1 MSERQEPVRIVVVD
15 DHLVVRE
22 GLRMMLEIA
31 RRGFL
36 LVGEAADGATGLRV
50 IEELQPDV
58 VLMDLRMPGMD
69 GIEAITHLRQRW
81 PHIAVVILTTYDED
95 ELMVQGLRADEL
107 MVQGLR
113 AGARGYLLKDT
124 DRETLFQAVQLAT
137 RGDMLIQPEI
147 MARIL
152 AHQPSPEP
160 HIPPEPPAM
169 FANEA
174 LTDREREI
182 LQAIARGERS
192 KEIAARL
199 GIGIRTVGSHITN
212 IYLKLNVDSRASAV
226 ATALERGLLEDRG

>member
-1 MSERQEPVRIVVVD
+1 MSEGRQPVRIVVVD

-31 RRGFL
+31 GRGFT
-36 LVGEAADGATGLRV
+36 LVGEAADGVTGLRV

-69 GIEAITHLRQRW
+69 GIETITHLRQRW
-81 PHIAVVILTTYDED
+81 PHIAVVILTTYDE
-95 ELMVQGLRADEL
+95 DEL

-124 DRETLFQAVQLAT
+124 DRETLFQAVQLAA

-152 AHQPSPEP
+152 AHGSS
-160 HIPPEPPAM
+160 EPPAM
-169 FANEA
+169 SAHEA
-174 LTDREREI
+174 LTEREREI

-226 ATALERGLLEDRG
+226 AEALERGLLGDRE

>member
-1 MSERQEPVRIVVVD
+1 MSEEREPVRIVVVD

-31 RRGFL
+31 GQGFVV
-36 LVGEAADGATGLRV
+36 VGEAADGATGLQI

-69 GIEAITHLRQRW
+69 GIEAITQIRQRW

-95 ELMVQGLRADEL
+95 ELMVQGLRA
-107 MVQGLR
+107 
-113 AGARGYLLKDT
+113 GARGYLLKDT
-124 DRETLFQAVQLAT
+124 DRETVFQAVQLAA

-152 AHQPSPEP
+152 AYPSSTVHALSES
-160 HIPPEPPAM
+160 PAM
-169 FANEA
+169 SEAGA
-174 LTDREREI
+174 LTDREREV

-212 IYLKLNVDSRASAV
+212 IYFKLNVDSRASAV
-226 ATALERGLLEDRG
+226 AAALERGLLENRQ

>member
-1 MSERQEPVRIVVVD
+1 MSEEREPVRIVVVD

-31 RRGFL
+31 GQGFNV
-36 LVGEAADGATGLRV
+36 VGEAADGATGLHM

-58 VLMDLRMPGMD
+58 VLMDLRMPGMG
-69 GIEAITHLRQRW
+69 GIEAITQIRQRW

-95 ELMVQGLRADEL
+95 ELMVQGLRA
-107 MVQGLR
+107 
-113 AGARGYLLKDT
+113 GARGYLLKDT
-124 DRETLFQAVQLAT
+124 DRETVFQAVQLAA

-152 AHQPSPEP
+152 AYHFSTIHALSESP
-160 HIPPEPPAM
+160 AKSGT
-169 FANEA
+169 EA
-174 LTDREREI
+174 LTDREQEV

-226 ATALERGLLEDRG
+226 AAALERGLLGNRG